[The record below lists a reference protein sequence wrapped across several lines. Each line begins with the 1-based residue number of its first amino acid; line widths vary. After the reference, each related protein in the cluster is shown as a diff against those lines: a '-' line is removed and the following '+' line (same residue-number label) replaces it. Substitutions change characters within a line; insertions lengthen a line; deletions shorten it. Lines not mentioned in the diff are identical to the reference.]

1 MASEI
6 ARLALAERLKKV
18 IGEEPTETL
27 MEHLPPTTWDKLAT
41 KEDLE
46 AAEKCL
52 LAAFAETKGELR
64 GEFGELRGEFGE
76 LRGDFGELRG
86 EFAELRGEAK
96 ETKGELR
103 GEFAELRGEA
113 KETKGELALQIAR
126 QTRII
131 VFVQLGIALTI
142 WIALLAP
149 GLG

>member
-64 GEFGELRGEFGE
+64 GEF
-76 LRGDFGELRG
+76 
-86 EFAELRGEAK
+86 
-96 ETKGELR
+96 
-103 GEFAELRGEA
+103 AELRGEA